1 MFGGLEGKIWEIPP
15 NRWRLEGTMSGFP
28 PPNLVGN
35 ALLLTFPA
43 TLQGCPLHISESGG
57 NIDLQANLEGT
68 FGGDTFS
75 VRGDIFGVYPP
86 QLEGKWT
93 TMSKP
98 TSQHFQ

>member
-1 MFGGLEGKIWEIPP
+1 
-15 NRWRLEGTMSGFP
+15 MSGFP
-28 PPNLVGN
+28 PPNLGGN

-86 QLEGKWT
+86 QLEGK
-93 TMSKP
+93 
-98 TSQHFQ
+98 